1 MANPQLHPFE
11 MNSLTG
17 EPFLRLR
24 NHKQIIITPPRPED
38 VALYPT
44 IMNDSRIYEWLG
56 SPPFPYTSEHAEEW
70 YLKTKTLSDDVLKKL
85 NAARDEPDAI
95 LLNDCPIRNIRE
107 LKEDGSDVFL
117 GDIGISRVVEGKFLV
132 PAEEDASEETKAK
145 YKAANDALPLGDPD
159 IAWTVGYYI
168 IPNYHG
174 RGIMTDALQTLL
186 WDWAVP
192 RMGVRHIIASAF
204 EGNTGSLR
212 VFQKNGFV
220 SSRFFENHIQTRG
233 QWRNLHV
240 LEWKQS
246 YNEPP
251 WSA

>member
-1 MANPQLHPFE
+1 MFEPSYYLFSRSIDSTELTASTKSPDYLSAFMANPQLHPFE

-24 NHKQIIITPPRPED
+24 NHRQIIITPPRPED

-85 NAARDEPDAI
+85 NAARNEPNAI

-132 PAEEDASEETKAK
+132 PAEEDTSEETKAK

-159 IAWTVGYYI
+159 IAWTVGCKSLSKSLSQ
-168 IPNYHG
+168 PVSQH
-174 RGIMTDALQTLL
+174 
-186 WDWAVP
+186 P
-192 RMGVRHIIASAF
+192 RLH
-204 EGNTGSLR
+204 NTKL
-212 VFQKNGFV
+212 
-220 SSRFFENHIQTRG
+220 
-233 QWRNLHV
+233 
-240 LEWKQS
+240 
-246 YNEPP
+246 P
-251 WSA
+251 WSRHHDRCPANIIVGLGSPQDGSAPHHCVCI